1 MERKSSCQMLI
12 QAVRAGRRNVFTRR
26 LPPPFYH
33 VISCLRT
40 FMSPRSLIAAA
51 AAVVVSLRHDSDG
64 SNSDCGNG
72 DEKRVDCCVVLARSR
87 RFSRF
92 AGSLRSFSCCFRFHF
107 SPLLLL
113 LACVWGALQV
123 ASLVE

>member
-64 SNSDCGNG
+64 SNSDCVRRRR
-72 DEKRVDCCVVLARSR
+72 EKGGLLCCSRAVSPFLEICGVVAV
-87 RFSRF
+87 F
-92 AGSLRSFSCCFRFHF
+92 
-107 SPLLLL
+107 
-113 LACVWGALQV
+113 
-123 ASLVE
+123 